1 MSLLVAS
8 FLPRGNLGTLNDPLL
23 PRIGELCLYIWK
35 QVFVHVILI
44 NTVQRYFFYFIGQNN
59 LQENGSFRTVPSFF
73 FMIYNLY
80 NNYLEVNIKF
90 STFALSLKNT

>member
-1 MSLLVAS
+1 MDHSEPFPA
-8 FLPRGNLGTLNDPLL
+8 
-23 PRIGELCLYIWK
+23 
-35 QVFVHVILI
+35 
-44 NTVQRYFFYFIGQNN
+44 
-59 LQENGSFRTVPSFF
+59 FF

>member
-1 MSLLVAS
+1 MDHS
-8 FLPRGNLGTLNDPLL
+8 
-23 PRIGELCLYIWK
+23 E
-35 QVFVHVILI
+35 
-44 NTVQRYFFYFIGQNN
+44 
-59 LQENGSFRTVPSFF
+59 PSSAFF